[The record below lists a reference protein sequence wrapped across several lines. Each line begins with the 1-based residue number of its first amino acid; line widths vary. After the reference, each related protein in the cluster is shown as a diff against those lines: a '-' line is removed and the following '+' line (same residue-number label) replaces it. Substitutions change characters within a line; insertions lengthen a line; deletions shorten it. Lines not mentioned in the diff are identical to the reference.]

1 MFGGPDLHVLDGFV
15 RACES
20 ATYDSLT
27 SAVKETTLPT
37 SGKIMVRPPPPTSI
51 KKKDQPIREK
61 HDRVHCTEIFLTRIF
76 E

>member
-1 MFGGPDLHVLDGFV
+1 MFGGPDLHVLDRFV

-51 KKKDQPIREK
+51 KKKKINQSEK
-61 HDRVHCTEIFLTRIF
+61 NMTEYTALKFF
-76 E
+76 